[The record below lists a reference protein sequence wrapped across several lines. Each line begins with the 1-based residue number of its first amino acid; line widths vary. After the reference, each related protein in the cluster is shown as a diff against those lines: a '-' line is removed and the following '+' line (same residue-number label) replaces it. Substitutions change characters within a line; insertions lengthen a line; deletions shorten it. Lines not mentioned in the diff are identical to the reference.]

1 MHIRIEA
8 MKPEDWERVRAIY
21 EEGIATGN
29 ATFETCAPDWRS
41 WDSKHLANCR
51 LVARRGEDVVGWAAL
66 SHVSSRA
73 AYRGVAEVS
82 VYVAGSA
89 RGHGIGSKLLAALVE
104 ASELPESGPC
114 RLESFRRMPPAW
126 PCTKSMDSAGSGCGR
141 RLAA

>member
-1 MHIRIEA
+1 

-29 ATFETCAPDWRS
+29 ATFESGAPEWQS

-51 LVARRGEDVVGWAAL
+51 LVARRGEEVVGWAAL
-66 SHVSSRA
+66 SDVSSRA

-126 PCTKSMDSAGSGCGR
+126 RCTRNKDFAGSEYAK